1 LVGTARCA
9 VRAHEAGAI
18 TNEPHRRFIRSGGVA
33 AGDKPAAYPYHIGI
47 CYNLNFI
54 TNMLPEKKSTAP
66 AAISVSIV
74 EDDDWLREDLAQKI
88 RAAKGFRL
96 AGAHRTAEAALAKLP
111 GEAADVV
118 LMDIALPGM
127 SGIECVQRLK
137 DRWPDANV
145 LMLTVYEETDKIFAA
160 LRAGASGYLL
170 KRSSPAEL
178 LEAIADLHQGG
189 APMSSSVARR
199 VVKFFAQTA
208 RPQTETE
215 GLSSRE
221 REILDLLV
229 EGRANKEIADRLN
242 VSVHTVRMFI
252 RRIYKKMHVH
262 SRGEAVA
269 RFLKK

>member
-1 LVGTARCA
+1 M
-9 VRAHEAGAI
+9 
-18 TNEPHRRFIRSGGVA
+18 PS
-33 AGDKPAAYPYHIGI
+33 
-47 CYNLNFI
+47 
-54 TNMLPEKKSTAP
+54 EKKTVP
-66 AAISVSIV
+66 AEAISVAIV
-74 EDDDWLREDLAQKI
+74 EDDDWLRGDLAKKI
-88 RAAKGFRL
+88 REAKGFRL
-96 AGAHRTAEAALAKLP
+96 AGQHRNAEDALEKLP
-111 GEAADVV
+111 GENPDVV

-127 SGIECVQRLK
+127 SGIDCVQQLK
-137 DRWPDANV
+137 DKWPDANV
-145 LMLTVYEETDKIFAA
+145 LILTVYEETDKIFAA

-170 KRSSPAEL
+170 KRSSTEEL
-178 LEAIADLHQGG
+178 LEAISDLHEGG

-199 VVKFFAQTA
+199 VVKFFA
-208 RPQTETE
+208 TEAKPKPE
-215 GLSSRE
+215 AEALSARE

>member
-1 LVGTARCA
+1 MPDEEKSVSATD
-9 VRAHEAGAI
+9 I
-18 TNEPHRRFIRSGGVA
+18 T
-33 AGDKPAAYPYHIGI
+33 
-47 CYNLNFI
+47 
-54 TNMLPEKKSTAP
+54 
-66 AAISVSIV
+66 VSIV
-74 EDDDWLREDLAQKI
+74 EDNDWFRENLAKI
-88 RAAKGFRL
+88 IHAAKGFRL
-96 AGAHRTAEAALAKLP
+96 VGTHRSAEAALAKLP

-127 SGIECVQRLK
+127 TGIECVQRLK
-137 DRWPDANV
+137 LKWPEANV
-145 LMLTVYEETDKIFAA
+145 LILTVYEETDKIFAA

-170 KRSSPAEL
+170 KRSAPEEL

-199 VVKFFAQTA
+199 VVKFFGQKSQ
-208 RPQTETE
+208 PQAEAA

-229 EGRANKEIADRLN
+229 EGRANKEIADRLDI
-242 VSVHTVRMFI
+242 SVHTVRMFI

-269 RFLKK
+269 QFLKK

>member
-1 LVGTARCA
+1 VPT
-9 VRAHEAGAI
+9 
-18 TNEPHRRFIRSGGVA
+18 
-33 AGDKPAAYPYHIGI
+33 
-47 CYNLNFI
+47 
-54 TNMLPEKKSTAP
+54 EKKSAP
-66 AAISVSIV
+66 ESTVSVSIV
-74 EDDDWLREDLAQKI
+74 EDDDWLRQDLAKKV
-88 RAAKGFRL
+88 RLAKGFRL
-96 AGAHRTAEAALAKLP
+96 SSLYRTAEDALKQLP
-111 GEAADVV
+111 DEAPDVV

-137 DRWPDANV
+137 EKWLDANV
-145 LMLTVYEETDKIFAA
+145 LILTVYEETDKIFAA

-170 KRSSPAEL
+170 KRSSTEEL
-178 LEAIADLHQGG
+178 LEAISDLHEGG

-199 VVKFFAQTA
+199 VVKFFA
-208 RPQTETE
+208 TEAKPKPE
-215 GLSSRE
+215 AEALSARE

-229 EGRANKEIADRLN
+229 EGRANKEIADRLD

>member
-1 LVGTARCA
+1 MPT
-9 VRAHEAGAI
+9 
-18 TNEPHRRFIRSGGVA
+18 
-33 AGDKPAAYPYHIGI
+33 
-47 CYNLNFI
+47 
-54 TNMLPEKKSTAP
+54 EKKSAP
-66 AAISVSIV
+66 ESTVSVSIV
-74 EDDDWLREDLAQKI
+74 EDDDWLRQDLAKKV
-88 RAAKGFRL
+88 RLAKGFRL
-96 AGAHRTAEAALAKLP
+96 ASLYRTAEDALKQLP
-111 GEAADVV
+111 DEAPDVV

-137 DRWPDANV
+137 EKWLDANV
-145 LMLTVYEETDKIFAA
+145 LILTVYEETDKIFAA

-170 KRSSPAEL
+170 KRSSTEEL
-178 LEAIADLHQGG
+178 LEAISDLHEGG

-199 VVKFFAQTA
+199 VVKFFA
-208 RPQTETE
+208 TEAKPKPE
-215 GLSSRE
+215 AEALSARE

-229 EGRANKEIADRLN
+229 EGRANKEIADRLD